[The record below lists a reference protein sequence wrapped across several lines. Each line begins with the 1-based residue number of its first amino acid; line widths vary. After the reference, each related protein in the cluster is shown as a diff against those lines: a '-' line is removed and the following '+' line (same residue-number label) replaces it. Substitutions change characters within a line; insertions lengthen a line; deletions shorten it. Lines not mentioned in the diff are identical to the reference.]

1 MALRC
6 LSVLLIAGS
15 LFFSFGCRASTYRA
29 AAQSE
34 YQPPAESAGVAQ
46 LTGTRR
52 RPGFLAED
60 HVGYVLLVDR
70 RFVPEPRKNWDKPVL
85 LAAGTRIITAEY
97 ANGPFSARVDITL
110 EAQPGARYEL
120 KIANGI
126 DGSNGRRFNDF
137 WIVNSSDGAVVT
149 RVHHV
154 PVSGGTGA
162 YNPFQVN

>member
-15 LFFSFGCRASTYRA
+15 LLFSFGCRASTYRA
-29 AAQSE
+29 AAQTE
-34 YQPPAESAGVAQ
+34 YQPPAESSGVAR

-70 RFVPEPRKNWDKPVL
+70 MFVPEPRKNWAKSVL
-85 LAAGTRIITAEY
+85 LAPGTRIITAEY
-97 ANGPFSARVDITL
+97 VNGPASARVDIVL
-110 EAQPGARYEL
+110 EAQPGASYEL
-120 KIANGI
+120 KIANGT
-126 DGSNGRRFNDF
+126 DGNTGRRFNDF

-154 PVSGGTGA
+154 PISGGAGT
-162 YNPFQVN
+162 YNPFQIN